1 MKRKIWIVCIAAVI
15 VAAVLLVPGKRTWS
29 VQGEAVIL
37 NLDKEPVG
45 TGEMALEVAEY
56 QALARLW
63 GRTCSFRL
71 DGQEFRDFEEIV
83 WHQAEGE
90 FTVGFGMYYDS
101 GLNGVNSCS
110 VLWPED
116 RSYAAVRVGEQF
128 WVLDL
133 GMKIPYEEIPLSH
146 TPCEEAAS

>member
-1 MKRKIWIVCIAAVI
+1 MKRKIWIICAAVAI
-15 VAAVLLVPGKRTWS
+15 LAAVLLIPVKRTWS

-45 TGEMALEVAEY
+45 TGEMDLELEEY
-56 QALARLW
+56 QALALRW
-63 GRTCSFRL
+63 GRKCSFRL
-71 DGQEFRDFEEIV
+71 DGQEFRDFKEAV

-90 FTVGFGMYYDS
+90 FTVGSCMYYDS
-101 GLNGVNSCS
+101 GLNQVNSCS

-116 RSYAAVRVGEQF
+116 RSYASVRVGEQF

-133 GMKIPYEEIPLSH
+133 GMTIPYEEIPLSYSFE
-146 TPCEEAAS
+146 TTR